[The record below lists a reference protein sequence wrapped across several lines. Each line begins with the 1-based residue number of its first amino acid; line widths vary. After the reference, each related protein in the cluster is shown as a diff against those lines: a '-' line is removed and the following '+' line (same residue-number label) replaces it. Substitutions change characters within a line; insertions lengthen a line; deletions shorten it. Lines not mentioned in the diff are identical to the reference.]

1 MSGATTP
8 TAAECA
14 ALDERDLEPRTP
26 MKRLGSTRK
35 LAAFSTR
42 QLFKEIS
49 VRLIDVS
56 GDPWAGA
63 HFGQRLSLAIQRG
76 NAASL
81 LGTLPCEHSD
91 LGSIFYII

>member
-1 MSGATTP
+1 YIFVPFAVETLRPWGAE
-8 TAAECA
+8 A
-14 ALDERDLEPRTP
+14 
-26 MKRLGSTRK
+26 
-35 LAAFSTR
+35 R

-56 GDPWAGA
+56 GDSRAGA
-63 HFGQRLSLAIQRG
+63 HFGQRLSLVIQRG

-81 LGTLPCEHSD
+81 LGTLPCQRSD